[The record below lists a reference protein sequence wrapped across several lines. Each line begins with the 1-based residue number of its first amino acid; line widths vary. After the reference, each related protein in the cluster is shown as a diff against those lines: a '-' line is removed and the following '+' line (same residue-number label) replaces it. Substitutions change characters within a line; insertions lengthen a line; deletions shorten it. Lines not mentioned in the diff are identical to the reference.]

1 MKRVL
6 CFIVVLAIA
15 ASMCIGVLSVSADGE
30 ATLILSKTVVRADAG
45 SISLKAKITGAATY
59 ETWLG
64 FLQRPI

>member
-45 SISLKAKITGAATY
+45 SISLEAKITVRPLMR
-59 ETWLG
+59 LG
-64 FLQRPI
+64 SEFLQRPI

>member
-45 SISLKAKITGAATY
+45 SIRPKSRVRPLMR
-59 ETWLG
+59 LG
-64 FLQRPI
+64 SEFLQRPI